1 MLWKLLRFLFW
12 RPRYVY
18 SVVVGKSH
26 ASADEAAKSAE
37 LQVQNSGGEAV
48 GIAAS
53 AMCCAKGEQGAGTAE
68 WDVYVLIR
76 K

>member
-1 MLWKLLRFLFW
+1 MLWRLFRFLFW
-12 RPRYVY
+12 RPRYSY

-37 LQVQNSGGEAV
+37 LQTQNSGGEAI

-53 AMCCAKGEQGAGTAE
+53 AMCCSKEEQAAGGAE
-68 WDVYVLIR
+68 WDVYILIR